1 MENSI
6 NNSKLLYSFKDA
18 NEERVVHSKSDN
30 IEIIICD
37 KADKVIQDLFESL
50 YSRYQI
56 GLKISM
62 KSSDFI
68 FDCVNLLHYK

>member
-6 NNSKLLYSFKDA
+6 NNSKLLYSSKDA
-18 NEERVVHSKSDN
+18 NEGRVVHSKSDN